1 MPPKGPSKR
10 ILFFFIAWIGGLLYF
25 AQRWIFGPLI
35 PSLMQEFH
43 TDRTGLGIIG
53 AASLWGYMFTPII
66 AGLLSDRFGRKY
78 TILFGIFGFS
88 TLTVICGLVSSPEH
102 LFIGRLLT
110 GMVEPFYFIILL
122 AFTLELF
129 PERPGFF
136 LTAISS
142 GSSLGW
148 FVGPALAGWLLDLTG
163 SWRAPFILTGLTG
176 IVVAVLLILVWPQE
190 GNKTRTGAFFD
201 KSILKPAN
209 LIMLFLLSLTAMFQI
224 SAEFGF
230 TMWYPVFLKTEIGTS
245 ATIAGLIAGLYGV
258 GQFIGR
264 PLLGW
269 VSDKLGYRRVGISGG
284 ILMGVSLV
292 LLLWVSSPLLRA
304 IFTFQ
309 MGFIGGAVMGALWT
323 FTGLVFPSFK
333 GLALGVIT
341 TFAYATASAAPI
353 SIGYIGD
360 HYSVLAGLLSIPVPC
375 AFLAALAFLA
385 TYLLIPQMKR

>member
-1 MPPKGPSKR
+1 ME
-10 ILFFFIAWIGGLLYF
+10 
-25 AQRWIFGPLI
+25 
-35 PSLMQEFH
+35 EFH
-43 TDRTGLGIIG
+43 TDRTGLGVIG

-66 AGLLSDRFGRKY
+66 AGLISDRFGRKY

-88 TLTVICGLVSSPEH
+88 TLTVICGLATSPGY
-102 LFIGRLLT
+102 LFAGRFFT

-148 FVGPALAGWLLDLTG
+148 FLGPALAGWLLDLTG
-163 SWRAPFILTGLTG
+163 SWRTPFILTGAAGL
-176 IVVAVLLILVWPQE
+176 IVAFLLILVWPHE
-190 GNKTRTGAFFD
+190 ENKNRVSAFFD
-201 KSILKPAN
+201 RSILKPFN
-209 LIMLFLLSLTAMFQI
+209 LIILFLLSLTAMFQI

-245 ATIAGLIAGLYGV
+245 ATIAGLIAGMYGV

-264 PLLGW
+264 PFLGW
-269 VSDKLGYRRVGISGG
+269 VSDKLGYRLVGICGG

-292 LLLWVSSPLLRA
+292 LILFLNNPLLRS

-309 MGFIGGAVMGALWT
+309 MGCRRQSSRPHF
-323 FTGLVFPSFK
+323 
-333 GLALGVIT
+333 
-341 TFAYATASAAPI
+341 
-353 SIGYIGD
+353 
-360 HYSVLAGLLSIPVPC
+360 
-375 AFLAALAFLA
+375 
-385 TYLLIPQMKR
+385 